1 MSKNEF
7 KIGDAAEL
15 LGVSADTVRRWA
27 DAGRLRTARTAGGHR
42 VVAGADLAALAVEL
56 ADNPGED
63 GRSLSARNSFDGLVT
78 KVTTDKVMAQV
89 ELQCGPNRIVA
100 LISSEAVRE
109 LGLEVGVRAVATVKA
124 TNVIIGARG
133 D

>member
-15 LGVSADTVRRWA
+15 LGVSADTVRRLA

-56 ADNPGED
+56 ADHPGED

-124 TNVIIGARG
+124 TNVIVGAPG

>member
-27 DAGRLRTARTAGGHR
+27 DAGRMRTARTAGGHR

-56 ADNPGED
+56 ADNAGED

-124 TNVIIGARG
+124 TNVIVGAPG

>member
-27 DAGRLRTARTAGGHR
+27 DAGRLHSARTTGGHR

-124 TNVIIGARG
+124 TNVIVGAPG